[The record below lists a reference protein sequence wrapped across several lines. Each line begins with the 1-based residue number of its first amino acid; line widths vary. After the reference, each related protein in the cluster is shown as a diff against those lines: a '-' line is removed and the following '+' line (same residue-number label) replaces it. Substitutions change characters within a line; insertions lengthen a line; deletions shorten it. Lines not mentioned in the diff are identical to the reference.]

1 MAKISVVINTLNE
14 EKNLPRAISSVKG
27 IADEIVVVD
36 MCSTDATK
44 KVAEDLGARVY
55 LHKNIGYVEPAR
67 NFAISK
73 ARNEWIL
80 ILDADEEIGKKL
92 VKKIKKIINEPTA
105 DYYRL
110 PRKNIIFSKWIKYS
124 QWWPDYNIRLFKKG
138 SVSWSEDIH
147 SIPLTAGNGI
157 DIEAKEDLAII
168 HHNYSSVE
176 QFLERINRYTSVQ
189 ADLLIKQEYKFI
201 WKDLI
206 TKPLKEFL
214 GRYFSNEGY
223 KDGLHGLALCLLQAF
238 SEVILY
244 LKIWQQEKFQPQ
256 AVTLEETTRELK
268 HAGKEI
274 NWWITESFIRTNN
287 CFKSLPLKIKRFFS
301 KKNE

>member
-1 MAKISVVINTLNE
+1 MAKISVVINTLNA
-14 EKNLPRAISSVKG
+14 EKTLPAAISSVKE

-36 MCSTDATK
+36 MWSIDATK
-44 KVAEDLGARVY
+44 KVAESLGAKVY
-55 LHKNIGYVEPAR
+55 LHKNVGYVEPAR

-73 ARNEWIL
+73 AKHEWIF
-80 ILDADEEIGKKL
+80 ILDADEEIGRKL
-92 VKKIKKIINEPTA
+92 VKKIKKITEKPTA

-138 SVSWSEDIH
+138 FVSWSEEIH
-147 SIPLTAGNGI
+147 SIPLTAGNGV

-168 HHNYSSVE
+168 HYNYSSVE
-176 QFLERINRYTSVQ
+176 QFLERMNRYTSIQ

-206 TKPLKEFL
+206 TRPLKEFL

-244 LKIWQQEKFQPQ
+244 LKIWQQEKFQSQ
-256 AVTLEETTRELK
+256 AVTLEETTKELK
-268 HAGKEI
+268 KSGKEI

-287 CFKSLPLKIKRFFS
+287 SLKSLPLKIKRFLS
-301 KKNE
+301 KNE

>member
-1 MAKISVVINTLNE
+1 MAKISVVINTLNA
-14 EKNLPRAISSVKG
+14 EKTLTAAISSVKD

-36 MCSTDATK
+36 MWSTDATK
-44 KVAEDLGARVY
+44 KVAEALGAKVY
-55 LHKNIGYVEPAR
+55 LYKNVGYVEPAR

-73 ARNEWIL
+73 ARHEWIL

-92 VKKIKKIINEPTA
+92 IKKIKKVTEKPTA

-138 SVSWSEDIH
+138 FVSWSEEIH
-147 SIPLTAGNGI
+147 SIPLTAGNGK

-176 QFLERINRYTSVQ
+176 QFLERMNRYTSIQ
-189 ADLLIKQEYKFI
+189 AELLIKQEYKFI

-206 TKPLKEFL
+206 TRPLKEFL

-244 LKIWQQEKFQPQ
+244 LKIWQQEKFQSQ
-256 AVTLEETTRELK
+256 AVTLEETTKELK
-268 HAGKEI
+268 KSGKEI

-287 CFKSLPLKIKRFFS
+287 SLKSLPLKIKRFLF
-301 KKNE
+301 KNE